1 MQAVTTKLN
10 STHKSWVRLQFVLSW
25 RPSSSEFFIWW
36 QAGCWECLCLCSW
49 IYFLLVW
56 RWFDLHASQPEQAT
70 YKTIKAEAEV
80 TAGAD
85 AEAGVGAVAVA
96 EAEAHSVAAVAE
108 AVVLNSCPA
117 YFVGGCCLCGAHHNC
132 GCGVLLGGRMGRGR
146 GRHSCA

>member
-1 MQAVTTKLN
+1 M
-10 STHKSWVRLQFVLSW
+10 
-25 RPSSSEFFIWW
+25 
-36 QAGCWECLCLCSW
+36 
-49 IYFLLVW
+49 
-56 RWFDLHASQPEQAT
+56 HASQPEQAT